1 MCSFIISQRSLL
13 LVLSPVTLFFFSL
26 MMPVVR
32 VFFEFKTIAY
42 YMILKWHAY
51 YSLIKTQHLHD
62 LPLFPLCA
70 LFLISLFLPAFP
82 PSLPSPT
89 VFLSVSCLESQ
100 PAGQPRARKFVSSSA
115 VEREAT
121 CSGGSAASALTWG
134 LFLTVDPR
142 LLFQARPL
150 QRDDRPG
157 NMRGAEGCSFLCDT
171 RIWWRLLV

>member
-1 MCSFIISQRSLL
+1 
-13 LVLSPVTLFFFSL
+13 
-26 MMPVVR
+26 MPVVR